1 MNRTWLHLKSITVTF
16 HSFSIS
22 YTLCRNWL
30 SVVWF
35 CISCTQHNRHICRV
49 PHKEAG
55 PTVSTASLYHWL
67 FVIWFCISCTWH
79 ICWIP
84 HKKVDPTVYGSRILK
99 VVYARYLTERWAPQC
114 VGPAF
119 LWGTRH
125 MPPWSYDLYYF
136 LFSQTEHTPRFFFFF
151 FFLGDQSFKPLH
163 FIDLDNVIHTLKV
176 LSLLLCKCFLCVC
189 VNSEFSVFLCI
200 LNLYLI
206 CEQFNLNDEKVG
218 QRGGT

>member
-16 HSFSIS
+16 HNFSIS

-30 SVVWF
+30 SVIWF

-49 PHKEAG
+49 PHKEAV

-79 ICWIP
+79 ICWIS

-99 VVYARYLTERWAPQC
+99 VVYAMYLTERWAPQC
-114 VGPAF
+114 MAYTTLI
-119 LWGTRH
+119 LW
-125 MPPWSYDLYYF
+125 SL
-136 LFSQTEHTPRFFFFF
+136 LFSLFSNWAHTKV
-151 FFLGDQSFKPLH
+151 FFLGDQSFRPLH
-163 FIDLDNVIHTLKV
+163 FIDLDNMIHTLKV

>member
-30 SVVWF
+30 SVIWF
-35 CISCTQHNRHICRV
+35 CISCTQHNR
-49 PHKEAG
+49 
-55 PTVSTASLYHWL
+55 
-67 FVIWFCISCTWH
+67 H

-99 VVYARYLTERWAPQC
+99 VVYAGYLTERWAPQC

-119 LWGTRH
+119 LWGTWH
-125 MPPWSYDLYYF
+125 IPPWSYDLYYF
-136 LFSQTEHTPRFFFFF
+136 LFSQTEHTQRGFFF

-176 LSLLLCKCFLCVC
+176 LPLLLCKCFLCVC

-218 QRGGT
+218 QRGGTYNLFYRVFLFVFSYCFISEFLLL